1 MCTVHK
7 KVQKELVARNG
18 WVHENSSMLSCD
30 RVFFELTRGPFP
42 SGGAHD
48 AAVEEHLSRCASCRE
63 MAEALR
69 PPLQVV
75 PESVPPEEGRNLPSY
90 WGPAESIE
98 PRVLSAVLAEFDYGR
113 SDRKPKR
120 RRRVA
125 RAPRP
130 LVRHPLIEFIKFGA
144 AVVLGL
150 IIALVVFM
158 FHF

>member
-1 MCTVHK
+1 
-7 KVQKELVARNG
+7 
-18 WVHENSSMLSCD
+18 MLSCD

-63 MAEALR
+63 LAEALR
-69 PPLQVV
+69 PALQVV

-90 WGPAESIE
+90 LGPSESIK
-98 PRVLSAVLAEFDYGR
+98 PQVLSAVLAEFDYGR
-113 SDRKPKR
+113 TPRKSR
-120 RRRVA
+120 RRR
-125 RAPRP
+125 RAPRSPRP
-130 LVRHPLIEFIKFGA
+130 LVRHPVIEFVKFGA